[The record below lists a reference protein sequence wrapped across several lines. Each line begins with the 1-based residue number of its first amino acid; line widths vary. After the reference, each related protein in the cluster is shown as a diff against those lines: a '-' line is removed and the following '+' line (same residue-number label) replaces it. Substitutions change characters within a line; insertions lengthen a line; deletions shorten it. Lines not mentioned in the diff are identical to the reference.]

1 MSVGGV
7 SNQVNENRGMNPI
20 AKGTAIGAGVGVAI
34 SGLTEAF
41 SQKDQLK
48 LAKDSFAHE
57 ATNLSKLE
65 QELNSCNWPDYTK
78 KVYEGLIEKSKQ
90 TLKGFETEIQTIKKS
105 MPKEVFQG
113 IAKSPVT
120 YLAALV
126 GLGVGVAVAHKNK
139 NAHAE
144 NA

>member
-20 AKGTAIGAGVGVAI
+20 AKGTAIGAGVGVTI
-34 SGLTEAF
+34 SGLAGAF
-41 SQKDQLK
+41 CQKDQLK
-48 LAKDSFAHE
+48 FAKDSLAHE
-57 ATNLSKLE
+57 VTYLSKLE

-78 KVYEGLIEKSKQ
+78 KMYEGCIESSKQ
-90 TLKGFETEIQTIKKS
+90 YIKDLETKIRTIKKS
-105 MPKEVFQG
+105 MPKNILKNVATAP
-113 IAKSPVT
+113 IT